1 MENTRAILKID
12 QGAWRRGTL
21 FRTHRSRLANAAL
34 WKIPMLRGLWG
45 PNHRAPL
52 FRTGIYERY
61 LASLPGLLVDGYRRA
76 IWVEADLRIRLIWK
90 SLKQVFDRWVSTAN
104 GL

>member
-1 MENTRAILKID
+1 
-12 QGAWRRGTL
+12 
-21 FRTHRSRLANAAL
+21 
-34 WKIPMLRGLWG
+34 
-45 PNHRAPL
+45 L
-52 FRTGIYERY
+52 FRTGIYERS